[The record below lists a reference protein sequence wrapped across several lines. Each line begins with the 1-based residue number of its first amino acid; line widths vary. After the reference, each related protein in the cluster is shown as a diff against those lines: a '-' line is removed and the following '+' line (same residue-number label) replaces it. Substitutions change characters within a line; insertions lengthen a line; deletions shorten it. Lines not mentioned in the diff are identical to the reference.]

1 MPLLEIKTN
10 ISITDTDSVLKA
22 ASEFTAKLLG
32 KPESYVM
39 INLSTEISLLFAGN
53 DKPCAHLTLKSLGL
67 NESETKAYSERL
79 CGFISKKLNIDSDR
93 VYIEFF
99 NPERHLWGWNNSTF

>member
-10 ISITDTDSVLKA
+10 TSITDVDPLLKS
-22 ASEFTAKLLG
+22 ASEFTATLLD

-39 INLSTEISLLFAGN
+39 IHLNTDESLIFAGSN
-53 DKPCAHLTLKSLGL
+53 KPCAHLKLKSLGL
-67 NESETKAYSERL
+67 IESETKAYSERL
-79 CGFISKKLNIDSDR
+79 CGFISKNLDIDSSR
-93 VYIEFF
+93 IYIEFF